1 MDDFHLSFLF
11 GLDDL
16 HPMLLAE
23 SGRIVSDDMYVPSAI
38 YTADENA
45 GLMRHRSMKLMDLVR
60 NLSTIARRSRLS
72 HADDDLSSP
81 LLEDVPHPQY
91 LEHVAMNFFD
101 RYMCFNK
108 DLMNNGDFEIV
119 DSVMI
124 GCIVTA
130 ARIMDLK
137 LSTAQLVA
145 NKHGLKEKQESLDN
159 WARVTAAE
167 FDHIIPT
174 DKFLDAFLE
183 DVVTEFKLNI
193 DIAKILKALAY
204 RYAIISSKNVIALVG
219 FRPSMLA
226 ASAVLVAVKILVEE
240 H

>member
-1 MDDFHLSFLF
+1 
-11 GLDDL
+11 
-16 HPMLLAE
+16 
-23 SGRIVSDDMYVPSAI
+23 
-38 YTADENA
+38 
-45 GLMRHRSMKLMDLVR
+45 
-60 NLSTIARRSRLS
+60 
-72 HADDDLSSP
+72 
-81 LLEDVPHPQY
+81 
-91 LEHVAMNFFD
+91 MNFFD

-108 DLMNNGDFEIV
+108 DLMNNGYFEIV

-137 LSTAQLVA
+137 LSTAQPVA

-240 H
+240 HYFFARARIFKICVILGFNEVELKNCVLQMSQYCSSAIISSL